1 MRRGSGLR
9 RGFANTEKV
18 PPCATFNF
26 GVQQDLVLPDGGLWT
41 LRFDVP
47 NAFDSEHLLRDG
59 SGIGV
64 GAPQFGARRGFFAGL
79 TRAF

>member
-18 PPCATFNF
+18 PPYATFNF
-26 GVQQDLVLPDGGLWT
+26 GAQQDLVLPDGGLWT

-47 NAFDSEHLLRDG
+47 NAFDREHLLRDG

>member
-1 MRRGSGLR
+1 MRRS
-9 RGFANTEKV
+9 FANTEKV
-18 PPCATFNF
+18 PPCVTFDF

-41 LRFDVP
+41 LRFDIL
-47 NAFDSEHLLRDG
+47 NAFDRAYQLRDG

-79 TRAF
+79 SRAF